1 MKRSLS
7 RAGTLF
13 TGTLFME
20 AATRAAAAAAAPEE
34 EGEEEEEAEEEE
46 KEAAAA
52 EEEGPPQ
59 RRREGS
65 TVGGFTAWRAS
76 PASPRR
82 PVVPADEAI

>member
-13 TGTLFME
+13 TGTLFTE
-20 AATRAAAAAAAPEE
+20 A
-34 EGEEEEEAEEEE
+34 GEEEEEAAEEE

-52 EEEGPPQ
+52 EAEGPPQ

-82 PVVPADEAI
+82 